1 MKGGNKIMRFQDK
14 VVVVTGGASGIGR
27 ACIDAFSKEGAKV
40 VIADMN
46 PEGQAFADQLTASG
60 RDALFIKTNVTVE
73 EDVINL
79 VDQTVNTFGRLD
91 IMCANAGIGS
101 ADGPLADITKA
112 QWDLTIGVNLTGVFL
127 SDKYAII
134 QMLKQGGG
142 VIVNTGSVHSIV
154 GQVGITA
161 YCAAKGGVRLLST
174 TGALCYAKDNIR
186 INTVC
191 PGYIRTPLLDKAD
204 EATRQYWED
213 LHPIGRM
220 GTAEE
225 VAHAM
230 LFLASDDASFVSG
243 AILTVDGGYAAK

>member
-1 MKGGNKIMRFQDK
+1 MRFQNK
-14 VVVVTGGASGIGR
+14 VAVVTGGASGIGL
-27 ACIDAFSKEGAKV
+27 ACVEAFSREGARI

-46 PEGQAFADQLTASG
+46 PDGQKLADQLTSAG
-60 RDALFIKTNVTVE
+60 HEAIFIRTNVTEE
-73 EDVINL
+73 EDVKNL
-79 VDQTVNTFGRLD
+79 VDQTVDTYGRLD
-91 IMCANAGIGS
+91 IMFANAGIGS

-134 QMLKQGGG
+134 QMLKQGSG

-161 YCAAKGGVRLLST
+161 YCAAKGGVRLLSA
-174 TGALCYAKDNIR
+174 TGALSYAKDNIR

-191 PGYIRTPLLDKAD
+191 PGYIRTPLLDSAD
-204 EATRQYWED
+204 EATKKYWED
-213 LHPIGRM
+213 MHPIGRM

-225 VAHAM
+225 VANAM

>member
-1 MKGGNKIMRFQDK
+1 MKQFENKIA
-14 VVVVTGGASGIGR
+14 VVTGGVGGIGK
-27 ACIDAFSKEGAKV
+27 ACVEALLERGAKV
-40 VIADMN
+40 VISDMSDI
-46 PEGQAFADQLTASG
+46 GQDYSDSLNAQGHDTIFV
-60 RDALFIKTNVTVE
+60 KTNVTLE
-73 EDVINL
+73 EDVISL
-79 VDQTVNTFGRLD
+79 VDKTVEKYGRLD
-91 IMCANAGIGS
+91 IMMANAGIGS
-101 ADGPLADITKA
+101 ADGPIADITKQ
-112 QWDLTIGVNLTGVFL
+112 QWDMTIGVNLTGVFL

-191 PGYIRTPLLDKAD
+191 PGYIKTPLLDNAD
-204 EATRQYWED
+204 DVTKKFWED

-220 GTAEE
+220 GTSQE
-225 VAHAM
+225 VASAM
-230 LFLASDDASFVSG
+230 MFLASDDASFVSG
-243 AILTVDGGYAAK
+243 ALLTVDGGYAAK

>member
-1 MKGGNKIMRFQDK
+1 MSRFQDK
-14 VVVVTGGASGIGR
+14 IAVVTGGASGIGK
-27 ACIDAFSKEGAKV
+27 ACVEAFVKEGAKV
-40 VIADMN
+40 VIADMS
-46 PEGQAFADQLTASG
+46 PTGQEYSDTLRSKG
-60 RDALFIKTNVTVE
+60 YDVIYVHTNVMVE
-73 EDVINL
+73 DDVKNL
-79 VDQTVNTFGRLD
+79 VDQTVDTYGRVD
-91 IMCANAGIGS
+91 IMFANAGIGS
-101 ADGPLADITKA
+101 SDGPIADITKE

-191 PGYIRTPLLDKAD
+191 PGYIRTPLLDNAD
-204 EATRQYWED
+204 EATRKHWED

-220 GTAEE
+220 GTAQE
-225 VAHAM
+225 VANAM

-243 AILTVDGGYAAK
+243 SILTVDGGYAAK

>member
-1 MKGGNKIMRFQDK
+1 MKRFQNKIA
-14 VVVVTGGASGIGR
+14 VVTGGASGIGK
-27 ACIDAFSKEGAKV
+27 ACVEAFLAEGAKV
-40 VIADMN
+40 VIADMS
-46 PEGQAFADQLTASG
+46 PAGQGYADSLTALG
-60 RDALFIKTNVTVE
+60 HDVLYVTTNVTIE
-73 EDVINL
+73 EDVKHL
-79 VDQTVNTFGRLD
+79 VDETVRVYGRLD
-91 IMCANAGIGS
+91 IMFANAGIGS
-101 ADGPLADITKA
+101 HDGFLADITKA
-112 QWDLTIGVNLTGVFL
+112 QWDMTIGVNLTGVFL

-191 PGYIRTPLLDKAD
+191 PGYIRTPLLDNAD
-204 EATRQYWED
+204 EATRNHWEAM
-213 LHPIGRM
+213 HPIGRM

-225 VAHAM
+225 VANAM

-243 AILTVDGGYAAK
+243 ALLTVDGGYAAK

>member
-1 MKGGNKIMRFQDK
+1 MQRFLDKIIII
-14 VVVVTGGASGIGR
+14 TGGASGIGS
-27 ACIDAFSKEGAKV
+27 ACTESFLKEGAKV
-40 VIADMN
+40 VIADMD
-46 PEGQAFADQLTASG
+46 PKGQSYSDSLNAQGYDTMFVQ
-60 RDALFIKTNVTVE
+60 TNVTVE
-73 EDVINL
+73 EDVKAL
-79 VDQTVNTFGRLD
+79 VDKTVERYGRLD
-91 IMCANAGIGS
+91 IMFANAGIGI
-101 ADGPLADITKA
+101 DGPLAEITKQ
-112 QWDLTIGVNLTGVFL
+112 QWDATIGVNLTGVFL

-174 TGALCYAKDNIR
+174 TGALCYAQDNIR

-191 PGYIRTPLLDKAD
+191 PGYIETPLLKNAD
-204 EATRQYWED
+204 ESTRKFWED
-213 LHPIGRM
+213 MHPIGRM
-220 GTAEE
+220 GTAQE
-225 VAHAM
+225 VANAM